1 MKRIL
6 NMIPAIMMMMAVAVP
21 PAVAQGRGTHERR
34 DRVENRN
41 NNRSESR
48 GHSTDNGQRR
58 GSNQNRKDNNIQN
71 NNHNN
76 HHNNQ
81 GVTRPGNN
89 SYRPG
94 NNNQGVTR
102 PGNNNNL
109 PGNNNQGYRPDQNNR
124 PGQGVNRPGNSGQR
138 PGANNRPANRPAT
151 SDNRHFGGNR
161 PAPRPPMNNF
171 GPNHRPTHMPP
182 PPPSRPYRP
191 VYGHTHY
198 HRPVPPP
205 PTFRP
210 RYHFNPLQAIVGF
223 TFGTALNVSLNLLNN
238 SGYTVDGYAN
248 DCIYLSNM
256 SALDMLWPDATL
268 YYNNGYLTSSSF
280 SYSTPYY
287 DLSRYNA
294 AYARLANM
302 YGAPVSVSNGGG
314 VSATWWGYD
323 NRYITLSVQ
332 AMQSLG
338 GGLRYYTTL
347 VMGN

>member
-1 MKRIL
+1 MKRIFNIVSAFIL
-6 NMIPAIMMMMAVAVP
+6 MMAVAVP
-21 PAVAQGRGTHERR
+21 ASVAQGRGTHERR
-34 DRVENRN
+34 DRVERRN
-41 NNRSESR
+41 NGNRSNESR

-58 GSNQNRKDNNIQN
+58 GSDKNHKDNNKQNHN

-76 HHNNQ
+76 Q
-81 GVTRPGNN
+81 
-89 SYRPG
+89 S
-94 NNNQGVTR
+94 
-102 PGNNNNL
+102 
-109 PGNNNQGYRPDQNNR
+109 NR
-124 PGQGVNRPGNSGQR
+124 PGQGITRPDNRPANNNQGVNRPGNQGQRPGQSVNPPVNRPGNQGQR
-138 PGANNRPANRPAT
+138 PGANNRPANRPST

-161 PAPRPPMNNF
+161 PAPQPPMNNF
-171 GPNHRPTHMPP
+171 GPNHRPSPMPP
-182 PPPSRPYRP
+182 APPSRPNRP
-191 VYGHTHY
+191 VYGHSHY

-223 TFGTALNVSLNLLNN
+223 TFGTAINVSLNLLSN

-248 DCIYLSNM
+248 DCIYLRNM
-256 SALDMLWPDATL
+256 NALNLLWPDATL

-294 AYARLANM
+294 AYTRLANM

-314 VSATWWGYD
+314 ISATWWGYD
-323 NRYITLSVQ
+323 NQYITLSVQ
-332 AMQSLG
+332 AMQSFG

>member
-1 MKRIL
+1 MKRIFNIVSAFVL
-6 NMIPAIMMMMAVAVP
+6 MMAVAVP
-21 PAVAQGRGTHERR
+21 ATNAQGRGTHERR
-34 DRVENRN
+34 DRVERRTN
-41 NNRSESR
+41 NNRGNESR
-48 GHSTDNGQRR
+48 GHSGDNGQRR
-58 GSNQNRKDNNIQN
+58 GSNNNKEYNKPN

-76 HHNNQ
+76 Q
-81 GVTRPGNN
+81 GVN
-89 SYRPG
+89 RPG
-94 NNNQGVTR
+94 NNNQGMNR
-102 PGNNNNL
+102 
-109 PGNNNQGYRPDQNNR
+109 PGNNNQGINRPDNHPGNNV
-124 PGQGVNRPGNSGQR
+124 PNVNRPGTNGQR
-138 PGANNRPANRPAT
+138 PGANNRPANRPST
-151 SDNRHFGGNR
+151 SDKWHFGGNR
-161 PAPRPPMNNF
+161 PAPAPAPQPPMNNF
-171 GPNHRPTHMPP
+171 GLNHRPSHMPP
-182 PPPSRPYRP
+182 APPSRPYRP
-191 VYGHTHY
+191 VYGYQHY

-210 RYHFNPLQAIVGF
+210 RYHLNPLQAIVGF
-223 TFGTALNVSLNLLNN
+223 TFGTALNVSLNLLGN

-248 DCIYLSNM
+248 DCIYLRNM
-256 SALDMLWPDATL
+256 NALNMLWPDATL

-323 NRYITLSVQ
+323 NQYITLSVQ
-332 AMQSLG
+332 AMQSFG